1 MSEKLISIVVPVYNV
16 SKYLEACITSIR
28 NQTYKNLQII
38 LVDDGSTD
46 GSGDICDKYRD
57 ADNRIEVIHKVNEGL
72 SEARNTGIKN
82 VRGDYFIFIDSDDYI
97 HSQMIEILYKT
108 IEKNNADIALCK
120 RVEIDVCMENFTEKS
135 KVFTDSQI
143 EGVDNE
149 QILNGRESFGELY
162 KENSVDFIVA
172 WNKLYD
178 KKMVDKIHFPKG
190 KIHEDEFTIPIVLYN
205 ASRIV
210 YKKLPLYYYVRHN
223 GSITK
228 SGFSLKNLELE
239 EALSDRINF
248 YKKENLKEYMGKGVH
263 HFIGQGLYDISKMG
277 KEYKKEKKIL
287 LKRVTKLYIRYFFI
301 ISHRRRDCKNIV
313 KEWIKL

>member
-16 SKYLEACITSIR
+16 RKYLDICIESVR

-46 GSGDICDKYRD
+46 GSGDICDKYGKTD
-57 ADNRIEVIHKVNEGL
+57 DRIEVIHKVNEGL
-72 SEARNTGIKN
+72 SEARNTGIKS
-82 VRGDYFIFIDSDDYI
+82 VKGDYFVFVDSDDCI
-97 HSQMIEILYKT
+97 HSQMIEVLYKT
-108 IEKNNADIALCK
+108 IQKNKADIVLCE
-120 RVEIDVCMENFTEKS
+120 RVEIEDKITDRQIVFDDNEIKS
-135 KVFTDSQI
+135 SK
-143 EGVDNE
+143 NE
-149 QILNGRESFGELY
+149 QILNGKECFGELY

-178 KKMVDKIHFPKG
+178 KKLIDKIHFPKG
-190 KIHEDEFTIPIVLYN
+190 KIHEDEFTIPMVLYS
-205 ASRIV
+205 ASKIV
-210 YKKLPLYYYVRHN
+210 YKKLPLYYYIRHK

-239 EALSDRINF
+239 EALSERISF
-248 YKKENLKEYMGKGVH
+248 YKSESLKEYIGKGVH

-277 KEYKKEKKIL
+277 KEYKKEKKQL
-287 LKRVTKLYIRYFFI
+287 LKQVTKLYIRYLFI
-301 ISHRRRDCKNIV
+301 ISHRQRDGKNIL